1 LFGGASVLSYFGIDK
16 ILPNGSAP
24 TIRILGSSVL
34 IFLAIP
40 AMVPPV
46 PTPTQIASILPSH

>member
-1 LFGGASVLSYFGIDK
+1 MFNDPGRAK

-24 TIRILGSSVL
+24 TIRILESRDL

-40 AMVPPV
+40 AIVPPV
-46 PTPTQIASILPSH
+46 PTPTTMASILPSH

>member
-1 LFGGASVLSYFGIDK
+1 MAK

-24 TIRILGSSVL
+24 TIVIEGSRVL
-34 IFLAIP
+34 IILEIP

-46 PTPTQIASILPSH
+46 PTPMMIASTLPSH

>member
-1 LFGGASVLSYFGIDK
+1 MLRVPGLAK

-24 TIRILGSSVL
+24 TIIILGLSVL
-34 IFLAIP
+34 IFLPIP

-46 PTPTQIASILPSH
+46 PTPTTTASSLPSHW